1 MLNLKSEFLKVI
13 LFILRHQIL
22 SGVHVPAVHVSK
34 KIRSQTGNLL
44 LKYPI

>member
-22 SGVHVPAVHVSK
+22 SGAHVPDVHVSK
-34 KIRSQTGNLL
+34 KIPSQTGNLL